1 MNVFTIFTDRVKEAI
16 GKCALTARDGSELDL
31 SRVIVEPPRD
41 AAHGDLATNAAMVL
55 SKQIGMKPRD
65 VAEKIAAQLVEDK
78 DVDRVDVAGPGF
90 INMALSDDFW
100 RGLVVSIVKAGK
112 DFGRCNLGGGDKIN
126 VEYVSANPT
135 GPMHV
140 GHTRGAVLGDCVANL
155 LDFAGYDVC
164 REYYINDAGTQVDVL
179 ARSAFLR
186 YCEALGDDIGTIPD
200 GLYPG
205 DYLVPVGEALARE
218 HGDKLKKASEEE
230 WLPLVRAFAVDAMM
244 EMIRG
249 DLAALNV
256 KHDVFFSERSLVYG
270 HTDRVKEAIDWLTDR
285 GQVYVGTLPPP
296 KGQLPDDWEDREQ
309 TLFRST
315 AFGDDIDRPLK
326 KSDGSNTY
334 FANDIAY
341 HFDKFKRGYSKQVDI
356 LGADHGGYVKR
367 LKSAVA
373 AITEGKG
380 GLEVKI
386 CQLVNLMRNGEQLK
400 MSKRAGNFITLRDV
414 VEEVGVD
421 AVRFMMMYRKSEVT
435 IDFDFAKVT
444 EQSKDNPVFYVQYAH
459 ARTASIFR
467 QAASEVPHLAVGIE
481 DLVNADLSGINDEL
495 ELALIRKLSEYPR
508 IVEGAAETQEPHR
521 VAFYLYDLAGYFHAV
536 WNKGKEM
543 PQLRFINVKDEK
555 MTLARLALVQAVA
568 TVISSGLGLL
578 GVSAPEEMR

>member
-1 MNVFTIFTDRVKEAI
+1 MNVFTLFTDRVVAAI
-16 GKCALTARDGSELDL
+16 GKSDLTGRDGAALDL
-31 SRVIVEPPRD
+31 TRVNVEPPRD
-41 AAHGDLATNAAMVL
+41 ASHGDLATNAAMVL
-55 SKQIGMKPRD
+55 AKQVGMKPRD
-65 VAEKIAAQLVEDK
+65 VATKIVDILLEDA
-78 DVDRVDVAGPGF
+78 DVAKADVAGPGF
-90 INMALSDDFW
+90 INLTLADDFW
-100 RGLVVSIVKAGK
+100 RGVVGTIVAMGK
-112 DFGRCNLGGGDKIN
+112 DFGRGDLGKGAKMN

-140 GHTRGAVLGDCVANL
+140 GHTRGAVLGDCIANL
-155 LDFAGYDVC
+155 LAFSGYDVC
-164 REYYINDAGTQVDVL
+164 REYYINDAGGQVDVL
-179 ARSAFLR
+179 ARSAYLR
-186 YCEALGDDIGTIPD
+186 YCEALGDDIGAIPD

-205 DYLVPVGEALARE
+205 DYLVPVGEALAKE
-218 HGDKLKKASEEE
+218 HGAKLKQISEEE
-230 WLPLVRAFAVDAMM
+230 WLPLVREFAVDAMM
-244 EMIRG
+244 DMIRS
-249 DLAALNV
+249 DLFALNV
-256 KHDVFFSERSLVYG
+256 KHDVFFSERSLIHG
-270 HTDRVKEAIDWLTDR
+270 EHNRVKEAIDWLTDK

-309 TLFRST
+309 TLFRSSD
-315 AFGDDIDRPLK
+315 FGDDIDRPLK

-341 HFDKFKRGYSKQVDI
+341 HFDKFKRGYAQQVDI

-367 LKSAVA
+367 LKAAVS
-373 AITEGKG
+373 AITEGNG

-386 CQLVNLMRNGEQLK
+386 CQLVNLMRDGEQLK
-400 MSKRAGNFITLRDV
+400 MSKRSGNFITLRDV

-421 AVRFMMMYRKSEVT
+421 AVRFMMMYRKSEAT

-467 QAASEVPHLAVGIE
+467 QAAVEVPNVSSKADDLAKV
-481 DLVNADLSGINDEL
+481 DLSGIKDEV

-521 VAFYLYDLAGYFHAV
+521 VAFYLYELAGYFHSV

-543 PQLRFINVKDEK
+543 PQLRFINAKDEEL
-555 MTLARLALVQAVA
+555 TQARLALVQAVA
-568 TVISSGLGLL
+568 SVIASGLGLL
-578 GVSAPEEMR
+578 GVTAPEEMR

>member
-1 MNVFTIFTDRVKEAI
+1 MNVFTLFTERVVAAV
-16 GKCALTARDGSELDL
+16 GKTDLAARDGAVLDL
-31 SRVIVEPPRD
+31 SRVNVEPPRD
-41 AAHGDLATNAAMVL
+41 ASHGDLATNAAMVL
-55 SKQIGMKPRD
+55 AKQVGMKPRD
-65 VAEKIAAQLVEDK
+65 VANKIVDALVEDGDIAK
-78 DVDRVDVAGPGF
+78 ADVAGPGF
-90 INMALSDDFW
+90 INLTLSDDFW
-100 RGLVVSIVKAGK
+100 RSVVRTIVESGV
-112 DFGRCNLGGGDKIN
+112 DFGRGDLGQGAKIN

-140 GHTRGAVLGDCVANL
+140 GHTRGAVLGDCIANL

-164 REYYINDAGTQVDVL
+164 REYYINDAGAQVDVL
-179 ARSAFLR
+179 ARSAYLR
-186 YCEALGDDIGTIPD
+186 YCEALGEEIGDIPE

-205 DYLVPVGEALARE
+205 DYLVPVGEALAKA
-218 HGDKLKKASEEE
+218 HGDKLKQASEEE
-230 WLPLVRAFAVDAMM
+230 WLPLVRAFTVDKMM
-244 EMIRG
+244 DMIRG
-249 DLAALNV
+249 DLEALNV
-256 KHDVFFSERSLVYG
+256 KHDVFFSERSLIHG
-270 HTDRVKEAIDWLTDR
+270 EHDRVKEAIDWLTGK

-315 AFGDDIDRPLK
+315 DFGDDIDRPLK

-341 HFDKFKRGYSKQVDI
+341 HFDKFKRGYAQQVDI

-367 LKSAVA
+367 LKAAVA

-380 GLEVKI
+380 GLDVKI
-386 CQLVNLMRNGEQLK
+386 CQLVNLMRDGEQLK
-400 MSKRAGNFITLRDV
+400 MSKRSGNFITLRDV
-414 VEEVGVD
+414 VEEVGCD

-467 QAASEVPHLAVGIE
+467 QAATEIPNLSVAQADLAK
-481 DLVNADLSGINDEL
+481 ADLSALEDEV
-495 ELALIRKLSEYPR
+495 ELALIRKLSEFPR
-508 IVEGAAETQEPHR
+508 IAAGAAETQEPHR
-521 VAFYLYDLAGYFHAV
+521 VAFYLYDLAGYFHSV

-543 PQLRFINVKDEK
+543 PQLRFINAKDEK
-555 MTLARLALVQAVA
+555 MTQARLALVQAVA
-568 TVISSGLGLL
+568 TVIATGLSLL
-578 GVSAPEEMR
+578 GVTAPEEMR

>member
-1 MNVFTIFTDRVKEAI
+1 MNVFTLFTERVVAAV
-16 GKCALTARDGSELDL
+16 GKTDLAGRDGAALDL
-31 SRVIVEPPRD
+31 SRVNVEPPRD
-41 AAHGDLATNAAMVL
+41 ASHGDLATNAAMVL
-55 SKQIGMKPRD
+55 AKQVGMKPRD
-65 VAEKIAAQLVEDK
+65 VATKIVDVLMEDGDAAK
-78 DVDRVDVAGPGF
+78 ADVAGPGF
-90 INMALSDDFW
+90 INLTLSDDFW
-100 RGLVVSIVKAGK
+100 RGVVRTIVESGA
-112 DFGRCNLGGGDKIN
+112 DFGRCNLGQGAKIN

-140 GHTRGAVLGDCVANL
+140 GHTRGAVLGDCIANL

-164 REYYINDAGTQVDVL
+164 REYYINDAGSQVDVL
-179 ARSAFLR
+179 ARSAYLR
-186 YCEALGDDIGTIPD
+186 YCEALGDVIGDIPD

-205 DYLVPVGEALARE
+205 DYLVPIGQALAEE
-218 HGDKLKKASEEE
+218 HGDKLKQATEKE
-230 WLPLVRAFAVDAMM
+230 WLPLVRAFTVDKMM

-249 DLAALNV
+249 DLAVLNV
-256 KHDVFFSERSLVYG
+256 KHDVFFSERSLIHG
-270 HTDRVKEAIDWLTDR
+270 DHDRVKEAIDWLTDK

-315 AFGDDIDRPLK
+315 DFGDDIDRPLK

-341 HFDKFKRGYSKQVDI
+341 HFDKFKRGYAQQVDI

-367 LKSAVA
+367 LKAAVA
-373 AITEGKG
+373 AITQGDG

-386 CQLVNLMRNGEQLK
+386 CQLVNLMRDGEQLK

-414 VEEVGVD
+414 VEEVGCD

-459 ARTASIFR
+459 ARTASVFR
-467 QAASEVPHLAVGIE
+467 QAATEVPNLSIAPADLAK
-481 DLVNADLSGINDEL
+481 ADLSSLEDEV
-495 ELALIRKLSEYPR
+495 ELALIRKLSEFPR
-508 IVEGAAETQEPHR
+508 IAAGAAETQEPHR
-521 VAFYLYDLAGYFHAV
+521 VAFYLYDLAGYFHSV

-543 PQLRFINVKDEK
+543 PQLRFINAKDEK
-555 MTLARLALVQAVA
+555 MTQARLALVQAVA
-568 TVISSGLGLL
+568 TVIATGLSLL
-578 GVSAPEEMR
+578 GVKAPEEMR

>member
-1 MNVFTIFTDRVKEAI
+1 MNVFTIFTDRVKAAI
-16 GKCALTARDGSELDL
+16 SEIGLTARDGSELDL

-55 SKQIGMKPRD
+55 SKQVGMKPRD
-65 VAEKIAAQLVEDK
+65 VADKIVEALAKDK
-78 DVDRVDVAGPGF
+78 DVAKVDVAGPGF

-100 RGLVVSIVKAGK
+100 RGLVKTIVKGGEA
-112 DFGRCNLGGGDKIN
+112 FGRCDLGAGSKIN

-140 GHTRGAVLGDCVANL
+140 GHTRGAVLGDCIANL

-164 REYYINDAGTQVDVL
+164 REYYINDAGAQVDVL

-205 DYLVPVGEALARE
+205 DYLVPVGEALAKE

-230 WLPLVRAFAVDAMM
+230 WLPLVRAYAVDAMM

-256 KHDVFFSERSLVYG
+256 NHDVFFSERSLIYG
-270 HTDRVKEAIDWLTDR
+270 EKDRVKEAIEWLSDK
-285 GQVYVGTLPPP
+285 GHVYVGTLPPP

-315 AFGDDIDRPLK
+315 EFGDDIDRPLK

-373 AITEGKG
+373 AITQGEG

-467 QAASEVPHLAVGIE
+467 QAANEVPHLSVGLE
-481 DLVNADLSGINDEL
+481 DLANADLSAINDEL

-521 VAFYLYDLAGYFHAV
+521 VAFYLYDLAGYF
-536 WNKGKEM
+536 
-543 PQLRFINVKDEK
+543 LRCVEQRQGNAAI
-555 MTLARLALVQAVA
+555 TLY
-568 TVISSGLGLL
+568 
-578 GVSAPEEMR
+578 

>member
-1 MNVFTIFTDRVKEAI
+1 MNVFTIFTDRVKAAI
-16 GKCALTARDGSELDL
+16 SEIGLTARDGSELDL

-55 SKQIGMKPRD
+55 SKQVGMKPRD
-65 VAEKIAAQLVEDK
+65 VADKIAEALAQDK
-78 DVDRVDVAGPGF
+78 DVAKVDVAGPGF

-100 RGLVVSIVKAGK
+100 RGLVKTIVTAGEA
-112 DFGRCNLGGGDKIN
+112 FGRCDLGAGSKIN

-140 GHTRGAVLGDCVANL
+140 GHTRGAVLGDCIANL

-164 REYYINDAGTQVDVL
+164 REYYINDAGAQVDVL

-205 DYLVPVGEALARE
+205 DYLVPVGEALAKE

-249 DLAALNV
+249 DLGALNV
-256 KHDVFFSERSLVYG
+256 NHDVFFSERSLIYG
-270 HTDRVKEAIDWLTDR
+270 EKDRVKEAIDWLSDK
-285 GQVYVGTLPPP
+285 GHVYVGTLPPP

-315 AFGDDIDRPLK
+315 EFGDDIDRPLK

-373 AITEGKG
+373 AITQGEG

-467 QAASEVPHLAVGIE
+467 QAANEVPNLSVGLE
-481 DLVNADLSGINDEL
+481 DLANADLSAINDDL

-578 GVSAPEEMR
+578 GVNAPEEMR

>member
-16 GKCALTARDGSELDL
+16 STIGLTARDGADLDL
-31 SRVIVEPPRD
+31 ARVIVEPPRD

-55 SKQIGMKPRD
+55 SKQVGMKPRD
-65 VAEKIAAQLVEDK
+65 VAEKIAEALAK
-78 DVDRVDVAGPGF
+78 DSDVAKVDVAGPGF
-90 INMALSDDFW
+90 INMTLSDDFW
-100 RGLVVSIVKAGK
+100 RGLVSRIVETGAA
-112 DFGRCNLGGGDKIN
+112 FGRCNIGAGEKIN

-140 GHTRGAVLGDCVANL
+140 GHTRGAVLGDCIANL

-186 YCEALGDDIGTIPD
+186 YCQALGDDIGTIPD

-205 DYLVPVGEALARE
+205 DYLVPVGEALAKE
-218 HGDKLKKASEEE
+218 HGDKLKLASEEE
-230 WLPLVRAFAVDAMM
+230 WLPLVRSFAVDAMM
-244 EMIRG
+244 DMIRG

-256 KHDVFFSERSLVYG
+256 QHDVFFSERSLIVG
-270 HTDRVKEAIDWLTDR
+270 AKDRVKEAIEWLTEK
-285 GQVYVGTLPPP
+285 GHVYVGTLPPP

-315 AFGDDIDRPLK
+315 EFGDDIDRPLK

-341 HFDKFKRGYSKQVDI
+341 HFDKFKRGFSQQVDI

-373 AITEGKG
+373 AITQGKG

-467 QAASEVPHLAVGIE
+467 QAANEVPHLSVEKEELAK
-481 DLVNADLSGINDEL
+481 ADLSAINDEL

-543 PQLRFINVKDEK
+543 PQLRFINAKDDK

-568 TVISSGLGLL
+568 TVIGSGLGLL

>member
-1 MNVFTIFTDRVKEAI
+1 MNVFTLFADRVVEAV
-16 GKCALTARDGSELDL
+16 GKTGLSGRDGAELDL
-31 SRVIVEPPRD
+31 SRVNVEPPRD
-41 AAHGDLATNAAMVL
+41 PSHGDLATNAAMVL
-55 SKQIGMKPRD
+55 AKQVGMKPRD
-65 VAEKIAAQLVEDK
+65 VAARIVERLVEDD
-78 DVDRVDVAGPGF
+78 DVARADVAGPGF
-90 INMALSDDFW
+90 INLTLSDEFW
-100 RGLVVSIVKAGK
+100 RGVVGTILEAGA
-112 DFGRCNLGGGDKIN
+112 DFGRCDLGGGQKIN
-126 VEYVSANPT
+126 VEYVSTNPT

-140 GHTRGAVLGDCVANL
+140 GHTRGAVLGDCIANL
-155 LDFAGYDVC
+155 LAFAGYDVT
-164 REYYINDAGTQVDVL
+164 REYYINDAGGQVDTL

-186 YCEALGDDIGTIPD
+186 YCEALGEEIGEIPE

-205 DYLVPVGEALARE
+205 DYLVPVGKVLAKE
-218 HGDKLKKASEEE
+218 HGAKLKEATEEE
-230 WLPLVRAFAVDAMM
+230 WLPIVRETALGMM
-244 EMIRG
+244 MDKIRG

-256 KHDVFFSERSLVYG
+256 IHDVFFSERSLIHG
-270 HTDRVKEAIDWLTDR
+270 ERDRVKEVIDWLTAK

-341 HFDKFKRGYSKQVDI
+341 HFDKYKRGFTQQVDV

-367 LKSAVA
+367 LKAAVA
-373 AITEGKG
+373 AITEGEG

-386 CQLVNLMRNGEQLK
+386 CQLVNLMRDGEQLK
-400 MSKRAGNFITLRDV
+400 MSKRSGTFITLRDV

-421 AVRFMMMYRKSEVT
+421 AVRFMMMYRKSEAT

-467 QAASEVPHLAVGIE
+467 QAATEIPDLAVGVK
-481 DLVNADLSGINDEL
+481 DLAKADLSRLEEEVEL
-495 ELALIRKLSEYPR
+495 VLIRKLAEYPR

-521 VAFYLYDLAGYFHAV
+521 VAFYLYDLAGLFHSV

-543 PQLRFINVKDEK
+543 PQLRFINAKDEEL
-555 MTLARLALVQAVA
+555 TQARLALVQAVA
-568 TVISSGLGLL
+568 TVIASGLGLL
-578 GVSAPEEMR
+578 GVTAPEEMR

>member
-1 MNVFTIFTDRVKEAI
+1 MNVFTLFTERVVAAV
-16 GKCALTARDGSELDL
+16 GKTDLAARDGAALDL
-31 SRVIVEPPRD
+31 SRVNVEPPRD
-41 AAHGDLATNAAMVL
+41 ASHGDLATNAAMVL
-55 SKQIGMKPRD
+55 AKQVGMKPRD
-65 VAEKIAAQLVEDK
+65 VANKIVDALVEDGDIAK
-78 DVDRVDVAGPGF
+78 ADVAGPGF
-90 INMALSDDFW
+90 INLTLSDDFW
-100 RGLVVSIVKAGK
+100 RSVVRTIVESGA
-112 DFGRCNLGGGDKIN
+112 DFGRGDLGQGAKIN

-140 GHTRGAVLGDCVANL
+140 GHTRGAVLGDCIANL

-164 REYYINDAGTQVDVL
+164 REYYINDAGAQVDVL
-179 ARSAFLR
+179 ARSAYLR
-186 YCEALGDDIGTIPD
+186 YCEALGEEIGDIPE

-205 DYLVPVGEALARE
+205 DYLVPVGEALAKA
-218 HGDKLKKASEEE
+218 HGDKLKQASEEE
-230 WLPLVRAFAVDAMM
+230 WLPLVRAFTVDKMM
-244 EMIRG
+244 DMIRG
-249 DLAALNV
+249 DLEALNV
-256 KHDVFFSERSLVYG
+256 KHNVFFSERSLIHG
-270 HTDRVKEAIDWLTDR
+270 EHDRVKEAIDWLTGK

-315 AFGDDIDRPLK
+315 DFGDDIDRPLK

-341 HFDKFKRGYSKQVDI
+341 HFDKFKRGYAQQVDI

-367 LKSAVA
+367 LKAAVA

-380 GLEVKI
+380 GLDVKI
-386 CQLVNLMRNGEQLK
+386 CQLVNLMRDGEQLK
-400 MSKRAGNFITLRDV
+400 MSKRSGNFITLRDV
-414 VEEVGVD
+414 VEEVGCD

-467 QAASEVPHLAVGIE
+467 QAATEIPNLSVAQADLAK
-481 DLVNADLSGINDEL
+481 ADLSALEDEV
-495 ELALIRKLSEYPR
+495 ELALIRKLSEFPR
-508 IVEGAAETQEPHR
+508 IAAGAAETQEPHR
-521 VAFYLYDLAGYFHAV
+521 VAFYLYDLAGYFHSV

-543 PQLRFINVKDEK
+543 PQLRFINAKDEK
-555 MTLARLALVQAVA
+555 MTQARLALVQAVA
-568 TVISSGLGLL
+568 TVIATGLSLL
-578 GVSAPEEMR
+578 GVTAPEEMR

>member
-1 MNVFTIFTDRVKEAI
+1 MNVFTLFVSRVADAVSKTDLA
-16 GKCALTARDGSELDL
+16 ARDGSELDL
-31 SRVIVEPPRD
+31 SRVNVEPPRD
-41 AAHGDLATNAAMVL
+41 PAHGDLATNAAMVL
-55 SKQIGMKPRD
+55 AKQVGAKPRD
-65 VAEKIAAQLVEDK
+65 VAEKIVAALAEDADIAK
-78 DVDRVDVAGPGF
+78 ADVAGPGF
-90 INMALSDDFW
+90 INLTLSDDFW
-100 RGLVVSIVKAGK
+100 RGLVKTVIETGA
-112 DFGRCNLGGGDKIN
+112 DFGRCDLGRGAKIN

-140 GHTRGAVLGDCVANL
+140 GHTRGAVLGDCIANL
-155 LDFAGYDVC
+155 LDAAGYDVC
-164 REYYINDAGTQVDVL
+164 REYYINDAGAQVDVL
-179 ARSAFLR
+179 ARSAYLR
-186 YCEALGDDIGTIPD
+186 YCEALGDDIGTIPE

-205 DYLVPVGEALARE
+205 DYLVPVGEALAKE
-218 HGDKLKKASEEE
+218 HGSKLKEASEEE
-230 WLPLVRAFAVDAMM
+230 WLPIVRGFAVDAMM
-244 EMIRG
+244 DMIRG

-256 KHDVFFSERSLVYG
+256 KHDVFFSERSLIHG
-270 HTDRVKEAIDWLTDR
+270 EKDRVKEAIEWLTDK

-315 AFGDDIDRPLK
+315 EFGDDIDRPLK

-341 HFDKFKRGYSKQVDI
+341 HFDKFKRGYSQQVDI

-367 LKSAVA
+367 LKAAVS
-373 AITEGKG
+373 AITQGEG
-380 GLEVKI
+380 GLDIKI
-386 CQLVNLMRNGEQLK
+386 CQLVNLMRNGEPVK
-400 MSKRAGNFITLRDV
+400 MSKRSGNFVTLRDV

-444 EQSKDNPVFYVQYAH
+444 EQTKDNPVFYVQYAH

-467 QAASEVPHLAVGIE
+467 QAQNEVPNLDLDPKELAK
-481 DLVNADLSGINDEL
+481 ADLSVIKDEV

-508 IVEGAAETQEPHR
+508 IVEGAAETLEPHR
-521 VAFYLYDLAGYFHAV
+521 VAFYLYDLAGYFHFV

-543 PQLRFINVKDEK
+543 PQLRFINANDEK
-555 MTLARLALVQAVA
+555 LTSARLALVQAVA
-568 TVISSGLGLL
+568 TVIGSGLGLL
-578 GVSAPEEMR
+578 GVTAPEEMR